1 MGETAASRA
10 DLVRMQDLVLMQQA
24 RLHRISDRGSRRQS
38 AAALQ
43 TLFLDLQT
51 VLQPALTLEIGA
63 LFAQFSQEMSR
74 RGIEAH
80 AFEANPYTHDAFVR
94 RLARRAPALN
104 YHHMAISDA
113 DGEATFQIRR
123 AASGRTMRKATNNS
137 LLTRENPQTEY
148 ETVTVPASRL
158 DSFLAGTG
166 LGDRPYS
173 AWIDV
178 EGALSKVTAGFGT
191 ALRSCLSLIVEVEE
205 KRFWQDQM
213 LVHDVM
219 DYMDGQ
225 GMVPVARDFEYR
237 HQYNLLYLRKD
248 VFARSDVR
256 MVLSRYLSTSHIA
269 GATAVP
275 PVQAGAEDALD

>member
-1 MGETAASRA
+1 MGETAVSRA

-38 AAALQ
+38 AAAVQ
-43 TLFLDLQT
+43 NLFLALQT
-51 VLQPALTLEIGA
+51 VLQPDLTLEIGA

-94 RLARRAPALN
+94 RLARRAPAMK
-104 YHHMAISDA
+104 YHHLAISDA

-123 AASGRTMRKATNNS
+123 AASGRPMRKATNNS
-137 LLTRENPQTEY
+137 LLTRENPNTDY
-148 ETVTVPASRL
+148 EMVTVPASRL
-158 DSFLAGTG
+158 DSFLAGHG
-166 LGDRPYS
+166 LDGRTFS

-178 EGALSKVTAGFGT
+178 EGALGKVTAGFGT
-191 ALRSCLSLIVEVEE
+191 ALQSCLGLIVEVEE

-213 LVHDVM
+213 LAHDVM
-219 DYMDGQ
+219 EYMDGQ

-256 MVLSRYLSTSHIA
+256 MVLSHYLSISHV
-269 GATAVP
+269 AVSSP
-275 PVQAGAEDALD
+275 ALAARPAAEDAPD